1 MASTKDAQKTCSRS
15 TGALSARERPRRR
28 SILTAVVAMGIFGC
42 EVDYTAPLV
51 GGYSVSRVNAST
63 VQVGR
68 RSEPYP
74 SAGPLVIGLDVI
86 GIYIAGNAIVPSNS
100 LFLYEPP
107 PVAGYFVIDSSTHEG
122 WMGISKEEFDAR
134 CEIHGIVPR
143 LKPPRHFRK

>member
-1 MASTKDAQKTCSRS
+1 MAPTKDAQKTCSRS
-15 TGALSARERPRRR
+15 KGALTARERPRRA
-28 SILTAVVAMGIFGC
+28 LFAAVVAMGIFGC

-51 GGYSVSRVNAST
+51 GGYSVSRLNAST

-68 RSEPYP
+68 PSESYP

-100 LFLYEPP
+100 LFVYEPP
-107 PVAGYFVIDSSTHEG
+107 PVAGYFVIDSTTHEG
-122 WMGISKEEFDAR
+122 WMGLSKEEFDAR
-134 CEIHGIVPR
+134 CEILGIVPQ